1 MNLPLYLTLS
11 RVLLGPVF
19 MAVYL
24 YYQEMGIPLVWLPFC
39 LIFLA
44 ILSELSDLFDGFLA
58 RRHNKVT
65 ELGKI
70 LDPMADSIF
79 RLQSD
84 RVKKNPLF
92 PHFRQLQIPSTLLIK
107 KEIPDQE

>member
-79 RLQSD
+79 RFSVFFAFTQTLS
-84 RVKKNPLF
+84 N
-92 PHFRQLQIPSTLLIK
+92 FRFFWLLCSFI
-107 KEIPDQE
+107 EIV